1 VVGENQLSRRTEV
14 PEKEETIW
22 VTCASCGQAYRKHRI
37 LHEKV
42 VELTDEP
49 YGPPISKEFH
59 RFVECMG
66 CENTKYVVS
75 TLDCQVMDAEEEN
88 FKVYPDAPGI
98 VVRRRPT
105 ISSDEVLDEEGKM
118 LIPDPVWKMYKE
130 TIEALNANIRTL
142 AGGGLRAV
150 VEAICLNN
158 KIEDGN
164 LQNKIEE
171 LSKQNLLT
179 KAQANLL
186 HEERYLGN
194 AALHELATPS
204 AQDIEDGLGI
214 VEGLINTIYILPS
227 KAKRLKD
234 RREAKGKPRPRKQ

>member
-1 VVGENQLSRRTEV
+1 M
-14 PEKEETIW
+14 PEEEKTIW
-22 VTCASCGQAYRKHRI
+22 VTCASCGQGNRKHRI

-42 VELTDEP
+42 VNFTDEP
-49 YGPPISKEFH
+49 HGPVISREFH
-59 RFVECMG
+59 RLVECMG
-66 CENTKYVVS
+66 CENIKYVIS
-75 TLDCQVMDAEEEN
+75 TLDCQVIDAEEED
-88 FKVYPDAPGI
+88 FKVYPDAPGV
-98 VVRRRPT
+98 VVRRRPA
-105 ISSDEVLDEEGKM
+105 ISSDEVMDEEGKM
-118 LIPDPVWKMYKE
+118 LIPEPVWKMYKE

-158 KIEDGN
+158 KIKDGN
-164 LQNKIEE
+164 LQEKIEE
-171 LSKQNLLT
+171 LSKQKLLT
-179 KAQANLL
+179 DAQADLL

-234 RREAKGKPRPRKQ
+234 RREAKGKPRSRKQG